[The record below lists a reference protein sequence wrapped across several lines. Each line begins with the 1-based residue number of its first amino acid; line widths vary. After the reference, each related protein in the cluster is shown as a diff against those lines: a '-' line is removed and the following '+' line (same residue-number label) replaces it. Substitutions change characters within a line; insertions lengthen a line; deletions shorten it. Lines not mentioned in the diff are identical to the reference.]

1 MAHHYKRMEKIGEGM
16 FGSVY
21 RARRRMTAQIV
32 AMKYIPKKAPAGSHH
47 NRHRHRNAAGGL
59 QDGQLDETSRLRQEI
74 EILKGLKHDN
84 IILLL
89 DAFETEHHF
98 CLVMEYAR
106 GELYEILRQDRKLP
120 EPLVCDVARQLVQ
133 ALHYLHSRRIVH
145 RDMKPQNVLISA
157 KGTVKLC
164 DFGFARSDADRQQQ
178 MLMQSIK
185 GTPLYMSPELV
196 CNDRCVR
203 AQSRRHVF
211 ARPLGAPWSGRR
223 WDGSARSG
231 WS

>member
-32 AMKYIPKKAPAGSHH
+32 ALKYIPKKAPAGSHH
-47 NRHRHRNAAGGL
+47 NNHRHRHHRKDGNDAL
-59 QDGQLDETSRLRQEI
+59 QDETSRLRREI

-106 GELYEILRQDRKLP
+106 GELYEILRQDQKLP
-120 EPLVCDVARQLVQ
+120 EPLVCDVARQLVR
-133 ALHYLHSRRIVH
+133 ALHYLHSRHIVH

-164 DFGFARSDADRQQQ
+164 DFGFARSVANRQQQ
-178 MLMQSIK
+178 MLEQSIK

-196 CNDRCVR
+196 CSNWCV
-203 AQSRRHVF
+203 F
-211 ARPLGAPWSGRR
+211 
-223 WDGSARSG
+223 
-231 WS
+231 